1 MSKKC
6 NIADIHAL
14 EILDSRGN
22 PTLQVT
28 VTTEGGSLGCA
39 AIPSGASTGEH
50 EAVEL
55 RDNDKKR
62 YFGKGVQK
70 AATNVNQTLKELL
83 IGQCVLE
90 QSFIDQKMIE
100 ADGTSNKAK
109 LGANAILGVSLA
121 AAKAAANF
129 LHLPLYRYIGG
140 TNPFLLPCP
149 MMNIINGG
157 AHADNGLDFQE
168 FMIRPIG
175 APNFKE
181 AVRWGS
187 EVFHTLKALLKEEK
201 HVTSVGDEGGFAPRL
216 TSNGVALDL
225 LCKAIEKAGY
235 KPGKEID
242 LAIDCA
248 ASEFY
253 DKGSKK
259 YIEKKKKLAGESFTE
274 RTAEEMAD
282 YFAGLLTTYPLKTI
296 EDGLDEN
303 DWEGW
308 KLLTAKLKERVQI
321 VGDDLFVTNP
331 NFLKRGIQEGVANA
345 ILIKLNQIGTLTETL
360 QTIQMAQKAGYSTVI
375 SHRSGETEHQPQ
387 FPKKGHSGRRRQRHP
402 HQTQSDRHA
411 HRDAANHPDGP
422 KSRLLH
428 GHLAPLRRDRG
439 YDACRPLCCHQ
450 LGTDQNGIAFPN
462 RPRRQIQP
470 PHRHRR

>member
-375 SHRSGETEHQPQ
+375 SHRSGETEDTTLADLSVATNSGQI
-387 FPKKGHSGRRRQRHP
+387 KTGSLSRTDRVAKYNRLIAIEDELGKVAAYNNSGR
-402 HQTQSDRHA
+402 
-411 HRDAANHPDGP
+411 
-422 KSRLLH
+422 
-428 GHLAPLRRDRG
+428 
-439 YDACRPLCCHQ
+439 
-450 LGTDQNGIAFPN
+450 
-462 RPRRQIQP
+462 
-470 PHRHRR
+470 